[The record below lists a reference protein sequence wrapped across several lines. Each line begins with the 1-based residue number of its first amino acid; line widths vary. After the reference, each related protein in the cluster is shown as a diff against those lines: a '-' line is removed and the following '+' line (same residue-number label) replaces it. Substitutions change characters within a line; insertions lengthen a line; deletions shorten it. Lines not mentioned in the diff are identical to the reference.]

1 MDKNVVVE
9 LKHVTKIFKLFKNDK
24 QRFLALFTK
33 RIKYKEKVA
42 TNDFSLQIKK
52 GETVALFGKNGAGKS
67 TLLKLITGVTFPTE
81 GTVEVKGRVC
91 ALLELTTGFDK
102 EFTGRE
108 NIYLRG
114 RLLGFSREAMQKL
127 EPSIVEF
134 ADLGDY
140 IDQPVKT
147 YSSGMRARIGFA
159 INANVNPEILI
170 VDEALSVG
178 DKQFRDK
185 CQKKIKEIVERDDC
199 TLIFVTHST
208 SQAKEF
214 CKRGIVLQNG
224 QIYFDGDIEDAIR
237 KYDESLEAK

>member
-1 MDKNVVVE
+1 MENNVVVE
-9 LKHVTKIFKLFKNDK
+9 LNNVTKIFKLFKNDK
-24 QRFLALFTK
+24 QRFLSVFSK

-42 TNDFSLQIKK
+42 TNNFSLKVRK

-67 TLLKLITGVTFPTE
+67 TLLKLITGVTFPTK
-81 GTVEVKGRVC
+81 GTVDVKGRVC
-91 ALLELTTGFDK
+91 ALLELTTGFDN

-114 RLLGFSREAMQKL
+114 RLLGFSKEEMKKI
-127 EPSIVEF
+127 EPAIVEF

-140 IDQPVKT
+140 IDQPIKT

-178 DKQFRDK
+178 DKLFREK

-208 SQAKEF
+208 NQAREF
-214 CKRGIVLQNG
+214 CDRGIVLVNG
-224 QIYFDGDIEDAIR
+224 TVYFDGDIDEAIK
-237 KYDESLEAK
+237 KYDESLENK